1 MKKLLLMFGIVAA
14 LMTGCKK
21 SVSAVEG
28 EWKILYFEI
37 DGVAQEICSATL
49 NVERSG

>member
-49 NVERSG
+49 NVEVA

>member
-28 EWKILYFEI
+28 EWKILYFE
-37 DGVAQEICSATL
+37 VFPKNSYKKSL
-49 NVERSG
+49 PY